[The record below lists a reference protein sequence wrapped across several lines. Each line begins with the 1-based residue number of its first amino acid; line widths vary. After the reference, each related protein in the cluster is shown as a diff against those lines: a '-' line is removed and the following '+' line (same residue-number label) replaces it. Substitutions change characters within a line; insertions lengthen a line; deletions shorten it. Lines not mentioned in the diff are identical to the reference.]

1 MANTDIKES
10 VDSTGTQIELRM
22 CANPEYLYVA
32 RVLIRS
38 VAKVVGLND
47 KDDLVTVAVEEAL
60 ANVIQHSYGGPCEM
74 PIILKINKIEQGK
87 KNKTALEIIVRD
99 FGKQV
104 DPESIRGR
112 ELSDIR
118 PGGLGVHIIRKT
130 MDEVEFTCVA
140 DGGMQLRMVKYID

>member
-38 VAKVVGLND
+38 VAKVVGLID

-74 PIILKINKIEQGK
+74 PIILKINKAS
-87 KNKTALEIIVRD
+87 TDRARTPVL
-99 FGKQV
+99 
-104 DPESIRGR
+104 IRYF
-112 ELSDIR
+112 LC
-118 PGGLGVHIIRKT
+118 
-130 MDEVEFTCVA
+130 FTINFFA
-140 DGGMQLRMVKYID
+140 AKLPL